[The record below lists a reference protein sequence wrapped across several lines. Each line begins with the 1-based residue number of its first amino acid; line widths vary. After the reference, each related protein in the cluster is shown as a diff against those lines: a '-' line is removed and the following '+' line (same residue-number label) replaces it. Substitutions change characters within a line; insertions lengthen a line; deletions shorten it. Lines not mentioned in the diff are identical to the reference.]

1 MKNINNTLV
10 VGILSVRKVDENK
23 GAYMV
28 NIGEVNQS
36 VKNHPFAK
44 HWSFFSTT

>member
-1 MKNINNTLV
+1 MKKYQQYNCGGGFI
-10 VGILSVRKVDENK
+10 RKVDENK

-28 NIGEVNQS
+28 NIGEGNQS

-44 HWSFFSTT
+44 HWYFF